1 MAKLNHFWKWQ
12 IGRFLIFWCLKRGRW
27 KNLAFHDVA
36 QGLAPVLLL
45 NHAFKECLWV
55 VLKCLKTSASVCWC
69 LFKSFLSFGVWR
81 GASIDMDDILGCQ
94 RCLRVFLETYS
105 MRDSVRLEPT
115 HHLAQPWKA
124 RLVFIWLFWDIK
136 ISKPPYLPFPKMAE
150 FCHFSYFSCLPEK
163 NYNLQSL
170 WITL

>member
-81 GASIDMDDILGCQ
+81 GASIDMDYILGCQ

-105 MRDSVRLEPT
+105 MRDSVRHFGPT
-115 HHLAQPWKA
+115 LKGKIFFQPALLRHQNIKTSLSTTSKNDWVLA
-124 RLVFIWLFWDIK
+124 FFLFFM
-136 ISKPPYLPFPKMAE
+136 SVR
-150 FCHFSYFSCLPEK
+150 EK
-163 NYNLQSL
+163 LQFTVSL
-170 WITL
+170 